1 MVRIIKYMFL
11 LSNKLFQLYVP
22 NIVPF
27 ETKISNDPAL
37 YAKLTNIS
45 EEYRQILAT
54 MGPCQPTPLELP
66 GKKFPYTNNRSFH
79 EHYYYKTVN
88 NIKVK
93 RLWLSYSPINN
104 KMYCTS
110 CKLFGTPEAQKQ
122 PLATE
127 GSNNWS
133 MIMEKI
139 KLHEN
144 KSCHL
149 TAEINRGMYNSC
161 QRVDKEL
168 QIHKNQLYL
177 LFLEHL
183 RGHNEKLTSDNQ
195 GNFLELVHL
204 LGKYNPYLSCHL
216 QKISENA
223 QKNRLTFLSND
234 SQNKMLQILSDM
246 VREQILSEIKKSGM
260 FAVIIH
266 TTTDLSKLEQLAFVI
281 RYVTYNGIIQERLVA
296 LEVARDASGRGLFNL
311 FSDICAKY
319 QLEWE
324 KELIAQAYDGAS
336 TMQGEYQGLR
346 THIQLQNPR
355 AVYIWCFAHI
365 LNLVI
370 VDVCETSIDIKIFIS
385 NIQALTTFMSARKR
399 TADFVEAQLLLYPNM
414 RVQRMKNLSTT
425 RWTSHDRA
433 INVVFLK
440 YLAVIETLENLTK
453 SPDTNTSCQ
462 AK

>member
-1 MVRIIKYMFL
+1 MFL

-168 QIHKNQLYL
+168 QIHKNQLVA
-177 LFLEHL
+177 EN
-183 RGHNEKLTSDNQ
+183 REIVLTI
-195 GNFLELVHL
+195 F
-204 LGKYNPYLSCHL
+204 
-216 QKISENA
+216 
-223 QKNRLTFLSND
+223 
-234 SQNKMLQILSDM
+234 
-246 VREQILSEIKKSGM
+246 
-260 FAVIIH
+260 
-266 TTTDLSKLEQLAFVI
+266 
-281 RYVTYNGIIQERLVA
+281 
-296 LEVARDASGRGLFNL
+296 
-311 FSDICAKY
+311 
-319 QLEWE
+319 
-324 KELIAQAYDGAS
+324 
-336 TMQGEYQGLR
+336 
-346 THIQLQNPR
+346 R
-355 AVYIWCFAHI
+355 AV
-365 LNLVI
+365 LK
-370 VDVCETSIDIKIFIS
+370 IK
-385 NIQALTTFMSARKR
+385 
-399 TADFVEAQLLLYPNM
+399 
-414 RVQRMKNLSTT
+414 
-425 RWTSHDRA
+425 
-433 INVVFLK
+433 
-440 YLAVIETLENLTK
+440 
-453 SPDTNTSCQ
+453 
-462 AK
+462 